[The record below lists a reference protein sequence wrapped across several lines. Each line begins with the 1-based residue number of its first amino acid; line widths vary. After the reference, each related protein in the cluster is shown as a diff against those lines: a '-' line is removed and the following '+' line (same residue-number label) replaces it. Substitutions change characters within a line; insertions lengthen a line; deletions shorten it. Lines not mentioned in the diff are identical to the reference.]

1 MSCHPNCP
9 TSPPVSPSN
18 TYSTSKHT
26 HHCLQV
32 ITACREDYRH
42 CLNINHV
49 LIDGIPAHPLFVC
62 FLLWLF
68 LLFTKEKRK
77 HMCYLFITVYYRVRY
92 KRILLETARTRPMP
106 LNSSFSGNHHTN
118 NWKLRTR
125 IYSLED
131 IEQNYSLLLYL
142 VPI

>member
-1 MSCHPNCP
+1 MSSHPNCP
-9 TSPPVSPSN
+9 MSPPILPPN

-32 ITACREDYRH
+32 VTACREDYRH
-42 CLNINHV
+42 CLNIIHV
-49 LIDGIPAHPLFVC
+49 LIDGIPAHPLFAC

-68 LLFTKEKRK
+68 LLSTKEIRK
-77 HMCYLFITVYYRVRY
+77 HMYHLFITVYYRVRY
-92 KRILLETARTRPMP
+92 KRTLLEIAGPAP
-106 LNSSFSGNHHTN
+106 LNSLSSGYHYINS
-118 NWKLRTR
+118 WKLRTR

-131 IEQNYSLLLYL
+131 IVQNYSLLLYL

>member
-9 TSPPVSPSN
+9 TSPPVSPPN

-32 ITACREDYRH
+32 VTACREDYRH

-49 LIDGIPAHPLFVC
+49 LIDGIPAHPFF

-68 LLFTKEKRK
+68 LLSAKEKRK
-77 HMCYLFITVYYRVRY
+77 HTCYLFITVYYIVRY
-92 KRILLETARTRPMP
+92 KRTLLETAEARPSP
-106 LNSSFSGNHHTN
+106 LNSSSSGNHHTN
-118 NWKLRTR
+118 SWKLRTR

-131 IEQNYSLLLYL
+131 VEQNYSLLLYV